1 MMKRKKEKILKSKT
15 RMKSSKEKQAPQ
27 NMNTQFTEKQ
37 ARTHEKMLK
46 FFSSWGI

>member
-1 MMKRKKEKILKSKT
+1 
-15 RMKSSKEKQAPQ
+15 MKSPKEKQAPQ
-27 NMNTQFTEKQ
+27 NVNIQFTEEQ